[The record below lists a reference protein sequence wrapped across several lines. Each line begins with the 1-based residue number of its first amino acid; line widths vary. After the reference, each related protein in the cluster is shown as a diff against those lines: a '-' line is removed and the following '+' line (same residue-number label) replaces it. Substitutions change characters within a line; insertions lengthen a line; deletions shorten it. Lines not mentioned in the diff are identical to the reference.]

1 MQVRDIMTQPVKT
14 VRSTATAF
22 EAAELMSLHDVGA
35 LPVFD
40 GDALVGILTDRD
52 LILRC
57 VAPGLDLMKTEV
69 QQVMSRN
76 PVAIDASASVEEAA
90 RRFTALRIR
99 RMPVLDGQQAVGML
113 SSDDV
118 ARQWDDATAVLG
130 MVRRLA
136 PRRQRTAASPAV

>member
-1 MQVRDIMTQPVKT
+1 MQVRDIMTKRVKT

-35 LPVFD
+35 LPVFE
-40 GDALVGILTDRD
+40 GDVLVGILTDRD

-69 QQVMSRN
+69 RQVMSRS
-76 PVAIDASASVEEAA
+76 PVVIDASAPVEEAA
-90 RRFTALRIR
+90 RRFMDLRVR
-99 RMPVLDGQQAVGML
+99 RLPVLDGQQVVGML
-113 SSDDV
+113 SSDDI
-118 ARQWDDATAVLG
+118 ARQWDDATAVLS

-136 PRRQRTAASPAV
+136 PRRRGAAASAAG

>member
-1 MQVRDIMTQPVKT
+1 MQVRDIMTQRVKT

-35 LPVFD
+35 LPIFE
-40 GDALVGILTDRD
+40 GDALIGIVTDRD

-69 QQVMSRN
+69 RQVMSRN
-76 PVAIDASASVEEAA
+76 PVAIDASAPVEEAA
-90 RRFTALRIR
+90 RRFMDLRIR
-99 RMPVLDGQQAVGML
+99 RMPVVDGQQVVGML

-118 ARQWDDATAVLG
+118 ARGWDDATAVLG

-136 PRRQRTAASPAV
+136 PRRGRAATSAAG